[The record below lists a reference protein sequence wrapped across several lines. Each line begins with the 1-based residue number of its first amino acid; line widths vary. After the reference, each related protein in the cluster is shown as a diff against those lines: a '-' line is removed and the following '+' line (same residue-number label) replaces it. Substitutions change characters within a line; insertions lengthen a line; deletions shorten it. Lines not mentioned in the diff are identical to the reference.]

1 MIEYTILKYHIA
13 NTKNEKLLMNILHVR
28 RDFNLLSQSKMISF
42 LTTYVV
48 LTSMFLNFYKPY

>member
-1 MIEYTILKYHIA
+1 MIEYTIKYHIA